1 MNIDISDNILSIIE
15 SNIDLSLGVAGRVRE
30 RRLEMNLT
38 QKGFAAR
45 AGIPLATYRRFERSG
60 EISLSNLILVAYALG
75 MTLDIEKLF
84 SERRYEN
91 IDAVINAESVKKRK
105 RGKRND

>member
-1 MNIDISDNILSIIE
+1 MNIEPSDNMLSIDE
-15 SNIDLSLGVAGRVRE
+15 SGAGLERGVAGRVRE

-60 EISLSNLILVAYALG
+60 EISLANLVLIAYALG

-91 IDAVINAESVKKRK
+91 IDAVINADSVKKRK